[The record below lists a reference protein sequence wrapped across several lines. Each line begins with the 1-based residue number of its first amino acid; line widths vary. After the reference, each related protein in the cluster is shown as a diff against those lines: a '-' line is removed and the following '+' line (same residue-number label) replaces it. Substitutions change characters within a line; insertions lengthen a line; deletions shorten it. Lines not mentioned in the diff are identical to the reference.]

1 MRKNMWVV
9 LTLNGVILALAL
21 LVTLC
26 GLASFRP
33 GQAYPVQNSYGET
46 ILLWGAGVYAHDSQF
61 KAPIFIGSDLTIL
74 AVVLP
79 WAAVTCRRLWKRQ
92 DLESRIQNFS
102 AVCLLLY
109 YAASAALGITY
120 NSLHLAYILLLG
132 ACFYGAVFQGAF
144 LYRIQCQRPDVC
156 RYRVTRGMHAYLI
169 LGGIS
174 LFVAWLPDILSSL
187 ASGTSLALIEVY
199 TTEITNV
206 LDMGIISPLLFLTLA
221 LVKKHCFMGYVL
233 LRMALRVCMGVGI
246 MLPVQTVCQLLA
258 GIVLPLPALITKV
271 GIFVLLAGASFWLER
286 CLRRATVYLE

>member
-74 AVVLP
+74 AGCPSLGRRDVPAPVETAGSGKPDPEFFRRLPAVVLCRQRRAGDHLQF
-79 WAAVTCRRLWKRQ
+79 AASGLY
-92 DLESRIQNFS
+92 SPAGS
-102 AVCLLLY
+102 LLLRC
-109 YAASAALGITY
+109 GVP
-120 NSLHLAYILLLG
+120 G
-132 ACFYGAVFQGAF
+132 RFPV
-144 LYRIQCQRPDVC
+144 PDPMPKAGCVPVP
-156 RYRVTRGMHAYLI
+156 VTRGMHAYLI

-221 LVKKHCFMGYVL
+221 LVKNHCFMGYVL

>member
-1 MRKNMWVV
+1 MEKRIRLHSDKSADSVHQYLYLYPFFRLMPDDRQQIF
-9 LTLNGVILALAL
+9 GALSVPHIKGAEYD
-21 LVTLC
+21 T
-26 GLASFRP
+26 GFRP
-33 GQAYPVQNSYGET
+33 
-46 ILLWGAGVYAHDSQF
+46 VYQ
-61 KAPIFIGSDLTIL
+61 P
-74 AVVLP
+74 
-79 WAAVTCRRLWKRQ
+79 
-92 DLESRIQNFS
+92 
-102 AVCLLLY
+102 Y
-109 YAASAALGITY
+109 
-120 NSLHLAYILLLG
+120 
-132 ACFYGAVFQGAF
+132 AVFQGAF

-221 LVKKHCFMGYVL
+221 LVKNHCFMGYVL